1 MVVDSGIHSSDI
13 HDRII
18 GQNHVLLSM
27 ARVLLSIM
35 FIMTWNRSRS
45 WCDSLLLPDYLDLFA
60 SIWFVFSCFLYE
72 KVVDVNSAVGET
84 VIRRIE
90 AGAWFI
96 ELLASIGW
104 CFSWYVHY
112 LQQYS
117 SAKEPL
123 VNRGWTLDDPD
134 IMALLTNLATS
145 GIFFVINM
153 SLLLEVDHSVV
164 SDMLTLGDSIF
175 IFNAWIYFI
184 VSIRDCDVLWF
195 LPFYWGCLLSLDE
208 VIR

>member
-1 MVVDSGIHSSDI
+1 M
-13 HDRII
+13 
-18 GQNHVLLSM
+18 
-27 ARVLLSIM
+27 
-35 FIMTWNRSRS
+35 
-45 WCDSLLLPDYLDLFA
+45 
-60 SIWFVFSCFLYE
+60 
-72 KVVDVNSAVGET
+72 
-84 VIRRIE
+84 
-90 AGAWFI
+90 
-96 ELLASIGW
+96 
-104 CFSWYVHY
+104 
-112 LQQYS
+112 
-117 SAKEPL
+117 
-123 VNRGWTLDDPD
+123 NRGWTLDDPD